1 MQCSRRECFYIILQ
15 NGRCDGTSVAR
26 RRQRTSAT
34 RLVRPIIELYMARG
48 CTGSSS
54 APSLSVRNRPRAVGH
69 CQRILYIVLRLYRTF
84 PAAAGMRCVHH
95 AHSCIAQPSAMPLRS
110 ITGAASRALV
120 YARRA
125 NAMQCSPRPPSQ
137 NSSRFCQTDQAFSR
151 RDMKAPQRD
160 HGRLCVRRRCTV
172 CGLPVRVL
180 AGEHT

>member
-1 MQCSRRECFYIILQ
+1 MGAATAPQWQ
-15 NGRCDGTSVAR
+15 GDDNVP
-26 RRQRTSAT
+26 RRQ
-34 RLVRPIIELYMARG
+34 
-48 CTGSSS
+48 GSSGPLLNCTWPGG
-54 APSLSVRNRPRAVGH
+54 ALAAARPLASRCGIGLEPWATANV
-69 CQRILYIVLRLYRTF
+69 LYIVLRLYRTF

-95 AHSCIAQPSAMPLRS
+95 AHICIAQPSAMPLRS

-160 HGRLCVRRRCTV
+160 HGRFLSGVRGRCTV